1 MADPL
6 ADTPGGD
13 QRPVTA
19 LHVAAEPGFEA
30 ETATAL
36 TERGREFT
44 VRTAQTV
51 ESALG
56 ILDADGIDCVVTD
69 HDPPDRDGLDL
80 LEAVR
85 SRHGALPVVLYTG
98 NGDETLASA
107 AISAG
112 VTEYVRKDADGH
124 AASLAAH
131 VDRAVRQ
138 DRASRRDTTDP
149 AIGRVTDA
157 VARIDADW
165 RLEAVDD
172 CALDLLGMERS
183 ALLGETVWE
192 AVPGL
197 EGSPFGQAYH
207 DVMTTREPR
216 TVEEYF
222 EGLDAW
228 FESDIYPDD
237 DGGLSVYFR
246 DVTDRKER
254 ERTLARLAELLA
266 GDGSF
271 EGTLRDLLGLGC
283 DQLDVPYGF
292 LTRTDE
298 EEGTQTIVE
307 ARGDHELLQPG
318 EESDLSESYCRKT
331 IRTDGALAVEDA
343 VAEGWADDP
352 AYETFQLGC
361 YIGAEVDLGDDRHGT
376 LCFAGPEEM
385 TVEFSQFDR
394 AFVELVGQ
402 WAGTAYSRERSERR
416 LKQQNERLEQF
427 ASVVSH
433 DLRNPLNVAGL
444 SLEMARKNGDADS
457 FDRAERAV
465 SRMDDLI
472 EDLLTLARSGNDVDE
487 VETVNLETLVTECWA
502 TVETEGASV
511 TVADRVAVK
520 ADRSRL
526 QQLLANLFRNAV
538 EHGGAGVTVTVGALE
553 DGLYVADDGPGV
565 PAGERDEVFAAGY
578 TTSDTGTGFG
588 LSIVRDIAS
597 AHGWTVTVGESDAGG
612 ARFEFHGVEFLWR

>member
-1 MADPL
+1 
-6 ADTPGGD
+6 
-13 QRPVTA
+13 
-19 LHVAAEPGFEA
+19 
-30 ETATAL
+30 
-36 TERGREFT
+36 
-44 VRTAQTV
+44 
-51 ESALG
+51 
-56 ILDADGIDCVVTD
+56 
-69 HDPPDRDGLDL
+69 
-80 LEAVR
+80 
-85 SRHGALPVVLYTG
+85 
-98 NGDETLASA
+98 
-107 AISAG
+107 
-112 VTEYVRKDADGH
+112 
-124 AASLAAH
+124 
-131 VDRAVRQ
+131 
-138 DRASRRDTTDP
+138 
-149 AIGRVTDA
+149 
-157 VARIDADW
+157 
-165 RLEAVDD
+165 
-172 CALDLLGMERS
+172 
-183 ALLGETVWE
+183 
-192 AVPGL
+192 
-197 EGSPFGQAYH
+197 
-207 DVMTTREPR
+207 
-216 TVEEYF
+216 
-222 EGLDAW
+222 
-228 FESDIYPDD
+228 
-237 DGGLSVYFR
+237 
-246 DVTDRKER
+246 
-254 ERTLARLAELLA
+254 
-266 GDGSF
+266 
-271 EGTLRDLLGLGC
+271 
-283 DQLDVPYGF
+283 
-292 LTRTDE
+292 
-298 EEGTQTIVE
+298 
-307 ARGDHELLQPG
+307 
-318 EESDLSESYCRKT
+318 
-331 IRTDGALAVEDA
+331 
-343 VAEGWADDP
+343 
-352 AYETFQLGC
+352 
-361 YIGAEVDLGDDRHGT
+361 
-376 LCFAGPEEM
+376 M